1 MAKDH
6 NDFGVYIG
14 RFQPFHTGHE
24 KVARH
29 VLNTCKKIVF
39 VIGSASTPRTIRNP
53 FTYEE
58 RCNFIL
64 KALEDVKDRVL
75 FVAADDYFYS
85 DVIWSTAIV
94 NAVNIVTNYSTSIS
108 FAKPFKDATS
118 YYLNIF
124 NDWRTIPVNI
134 SKLNATDIR
143 NAWLEGTDFKSSVP
157 ACVYEYM
164 ATFNKVD
171 ERGEVFKYLKDEYSY
186 IKKYKES
193 WKSCPYPP
201 AFVTADAVV
210 IKGGMILLIKRRH
223 APGAGLYALP
233 GGFVNPDE
241 TFINAAARELKE
253 ETTLRVFTDSVK
265 DSKVFDHPG
274 RSLRGRVI
282 TNAFFWDLGM
292 TGEIPVVKNEDD
304 AAEAVWVP
312 IIRVRQDKMFEDH
325 FSIINYFLS
334 RK

>member
-1 MAKDH
+1 MAKDY
-6 NDFGVYIG
+6 NEYGVYIG
-14 RFQPFHTGHE
+14 RFQPFHIGHE
-24 KVARH
+24 KIARQL
-29 VLNTCKKIVF
+29 LNTCKNIVF
-39 VIGSASTPRTIRNP
+39 VIGSASSPRTIKNP
-53 FTYEE
+53 FSYEE
-58 RCNFIL
+58 RCELIR
-64 KALEDVKDRVL
+64 KALEDVKERII
-75 FVAADDYFYS
+75 FTPADDYFYS

-94 NAVNIVTNYSTSIS
+94 NAVNIATNHSTSIS

-118 YYLNIF
+118 YYLNMF
-124 NDWRTIPVNI
+124 NDWKPIRAII
-134 SKLNATDIR
+134 SDLNATDLR
-143 NAWLEGTDFKSSVP
+143 NAWFEGKDFKEHVP

-164 ATFNKVD
+164 KNYKNVD
-171 ERGEVFKYLKDEYSY
+171 GRGNIFEYLKEEYIY
-186 IKKYKES
+186 IKKYKEA
-193 WKSCPYPP
+193 WKGSPYPP
-201 AFVTADAVV
+201 AFVTSDAVV
-210 IKGGMILLIKRRH
+210 IKGGMILLIKRRY
-223 APGAGLYALP
+223 APGVGLYALP

-241 TFINAAARELKE
+241 TFIQAAARELKE

-292 TGEIPVVKNEDD
+292 NGEIPVVKNEDD

-312 IIRVRQDKMFEDH
+312 IIRVRQNEMFEDH